1 MRRCINC
8 HGTNINPAVQS
19 INTLAL
25 CIGRT
30 VILLIENFIALF
42 TETAPYLLLGM
53 LIAGMIHQWLPNE
66 WIVNT
71 LGGSTSSVDSNVVDQ
86 KQSSM
91 RPVVTAALIGAPLPL
106 CSCSVIPVAMG
117 IRRSGAS
124 KASTASFLVST
135 PETGVDSIGITY
147 ALMGLP
153 MAIARPIAAIVSA
166 IITGM
171 TIAIWGQEAPVKS
184 DVQSATSSCCH
195 AKSTCGS
202 DASSTVATEQDTP
215 KQHWL
220 TSVKAVLSYGFD
232 KLLVDFMKWLL
243 IGLFFA
249 AIVLTYV
256 PSNWMAS
263 YGSGPL
269 AMLVMV
275 VISIPMYICATAST
289 PVAVGLM
296 LAGISPGAALVF
308 MLTGPA
314 TNIATLMII
323 KNELGRRELILYL
336 IALISSAL
344 AAGWAVDVIFNYYD
358 ISMQLAHGAHDDM
371 IGGIHQ
377 FSALVLFGL
386 MLWQVI
392 KWLRK

>member
-1 MRRCINC
+1 MVFWR
-8 HGTNINPAVQS
+8 
-19 INTLAL
+19 TL
-25 CIGRT
+25 
-30 VILLIENFIALF
+30 ILLIENFIALF

-66 WIVNT
+66 WIVST
-71 LGGSTSSVDSNVVDQ
+71 LGGSTSSVDSNVVDK
-86 KQSSM
+86 KQGSM
-91 RPVVTAALIGAPLPL
+91 RPVITAALIGAPLPL

-171 TIAIWGQEAPVKS
+171 TIALWGKEEPVKH
-184 DVQSATSSCCH
+184 DTEKTTSSCCH
-195 AKSTCGS
+195 AKSTCGNTS
-202 DASSTVATEQDTP
+202 SETTNTVKDAP

-220 TSVKAVLSYGFD
+220 SSVKAVLAYGFD

-249 AIVLTYV
+249 ALVLTYV

-336 IALISSAL
+336 CALISSAL
-344 AAGWAVDVIFNYYD
+344 LAGWAVDAIFNYYD
-358 ISMQLAHGAHDDM
+358 ISMQLVHGSHDDM
-371 IGGIHQ
+371 IGSVHQ
-377 FSALVLFGL
+377 LSALVLFGL
-386 MLWQVI
+386 MIWQVI